1 MMNNYELADKLE
13 GMRIKMNE
21 LQNQIID
28 MIGMLDVVNAELNYF
43 KRLAETNFKSIK
55 EVQKNEQ

>member
-1 MMNNYELADKLE
+1 MMNNYGLADKLE
-13 GMRIKMNE
+13 GMQIKMNE

>member
-13 GMRIKMNE
+13 GMQIKMNE

>member
-1 MMNNYELADKLE
+1 MMNNFELVDKLE
-13 GMRIKMNE
+13 GMQTNMKQ

-28 MIGMLDVVNAELNYF
+28 VIGTLGVVNAELNYF

-55 EVQKNEQ
+55 EVKNG